1 MRSYLSFVQPLTR
14 RSRSRLPLGVGLVIA
29 LMVSLALW
37 GAAIWG
43 VLTFLKIV

>member
-1 MRSYLSFVQPLTR
+1 
-14 RSRSRLPLGVGLVIA
+14 LVIA

-43 VLTFLKIV
+43 VLRFLKIL